1 MKEPKNYMQR
11 KEAAIVEPLN
21 IDQFVI
27 IDHQSLQCSAVIM
40 FEEKTS

>member
-1 MKEPKNYMQR
+1 MKEPTHYMQS

-27 IDHQSLQCSAVIM
+27 IDHPWYVM
-40 FEEKTS
+40 GY